1 MNIKGLYIPAMI
13 LIDDKLLSPLES
25 QKIVNHSP
33 DGFLWGYDGS
43 GPSQLA
49 LAILLE
55 VTDKETAIKYY
66 QDFKFDV
73 IAKLPQK
80 DFEIELDVKKWLN
93 EYKKEN

>member
-1 MNIKGLYIPAMI
+1 MNIKGLYISGMV

-33 DGFLWGYDGS
+33 DGFLWGYGGS

-49 LAILLE
+49 LAILLK

-93 EYKKEN
+93 EHKKEN

>member
-33 DGFLWGYDGS
+33 DGFLWGYGGS